1 MTGTTNYKNTINNFV
16 DNSKAYSLDVKNRL
30 TNLFLFNNM
39 GLVEEVMHSRTFN
52 LGKLGGDESI
62 GGLTTNLVGVPKEL
76 FQRII
81 NYYTT
86 IKTAISA
93 ETTSIQTNFN
103 TLSPTNNE
111 KLYIKEV
118 LNKTLDQQFEY
129 INNNLME
136 VVNSLRKSQF
146 DLTKVV
152 DKLNFI
158 TLNSYDGYYQNT
170 FGGLVTVQQLTS
182 STTTLIQAYTGDS
195 LSLSNFIGEYVNPT
209 FNRNYPA
216 ATLIRGI
223 EYLFFSNQ
231 VYTNNSL
238 SFTFDGYINDSYQ
251 EELKK
256 LIRFR
261 DGQLYNHLLKI
272 DENGFKGIKLK
283 TKIGFEPLLKNIV
296 IPWIAYDLKFFKP
309 RITNGIEAGYEVLDG
324 QLSTYTSDFNIEF
337 GTTTGATAQNI
348 LRNNLRERTNGVSDN
363 KFNFKLER
371 QLIIS

>member
-93 ETTSIQTNFN
+93 ETTSIQVNFN
-103 TLSPTNNE
+103 ELNPTDNE
-111 KLYIKEV
+111 KLYIKET
-118 LNKTLDQQFEY
+118 LNKTLEHQFEY
-129 INNNLME
+129 IINNLLL

-158 TLNSYDGYYQNT
+158 TVNGYDGYYQNT
-170 FGGLVTVQQLTS
+170 FGGLVTTQQLTS

-195 LSLSNFIGEYVNPT
+195 LTLSNFITEYVNPIFT
-209 FNRNYPA
+209 RNYPS

-231 VYTNNSL
+231 VYTKHSL
-238 SFTFDGYINDSYQ
+238 SFTFDGSYE

-261 DGQLYNHLLKI
+261 EDELYNNLLKV
-272 DENGFKGIKLK
+272 DENGFKGIKVR
-283 TKIGFEPLLKNIV
+283 TKRGFEPLLNNI
-296 IPWIAYDLKFFKP
+296 IKTWINYDLKFFRP
-309 RITNGIEAGYEVLDG
+309 RITNGIEFGYEILDG
-324 QLSTYTSDFNIEF
+324 QLSPYTSDFNIEF
-337 GTTTGATAQNI
+337 GTTTGATAQNL
-348 LRNNLRERTNGVSDN
+348 LRNNLRERTGGVQDN